1 MRVKRISFIFVF
13 ILCLVLFLGLTFSSG
28 NCEQR
33 EEETLFVAK
42 KAFEDGYYEISLGLL
57 KRFLDNFPSSD
68 KANEA
73 KLLAGECYFYQNK
86 FFDALGE
93 FEGLL
98 KEPFSDN
105 IKDAIFYWI
114 AEVYFKSN
122 NFAKASG
129 FYHKIIDEFP
139 NSSYLPLAYYSL
151 GWCSFQEEKFKEAWD
166 WFKIIEDRYP
176 KEPQAKDASF
186 KIIECLYNLKDYAS
200 LTEKARSCLK
210 LFSQDA
216 PRLAYTYFYIAEA
229 EYYLNNFN
237 QSLEFYLKVLKDS
250 RDDKLQAL
258 SRLGSGWSYL
268 KLKKYKET
276 EEEFSSI
283 KEANLD
289 KKGLEALLLGKAVLM
304 METNRVNEADKFYG
318 QLLDMAT
325 DPVFL
330 GLAYLGKAE
339 ALYNLA
345 EYQRASVLYQGA
357 IKKIAA
363 MNIPLEITD
372 KLHYGLS
379 LVLLKQGEFKDALKE
394 FQKVAKAS
402 GDKIIKAGAL
412 IQIGDV
418 YRDSG
423 EYLKAIEVYESILKK
438 YPDTLYGDYVYYQLG
453 SVFLKNGDYNAAI
466 KVFSDFKNKFPA
478 SKLIDNAYYTLALA
492 YFKKQ
497 DYESSSKVLEQSHSS
512 PQAVYLLGSN
522 RYNLGDFNKAIE
534 LFKETIRRSQDME
547 LTQKAE
553 YGIADSLY
561 QLGDEKE
568 ALSRFKALRS
578 RYPGSNLTSEV
589 VLWLAGYYY
598 RHNALDLARRY
609 FLSLIQDFPK
619 NNLAADAY
627 YYLGLISI
635 DESHPQEAI
644 EDFKRAM
651 QFNKPELNVKAIFA
665 LGDLFYELGDYASA
679 LTCYRKGAA
688 LALEKEAP
696 ALAIKIAESL
706 EAKGDLESAINEY
719 LKASADDKLKT
730 KVFLRLARIYEDK
743 DDFKEAIKF
752 YEKVLAAGDE
762 NAAYAKERIDW
773 IESNIEDQ
781 RHPSGVLKKYG
792 YY

>member
-1 MRVKRISFIFVF
+1 MIKFRKKIFL
-13 ILCLVLFLGLTFSSG
+13 ILAIGLLLINLTPICYAQAQSK
-28 NCEQR
+28 
-33 EEETLFVAK
+33 EEEVIFVAK
-42 KAFEDGYYEISLGLL
+42 KAFEDGYYEISLGFL

-73 KLLAGECYFYQNK
+73 KLLVGECYFYQNK

-93 FEGLL
+93 FEDLL

-129 FYHKIIDEFP
+129 FYHNIIDEFP

-200 LTEKARSCLK
+200 LTEKARSYLK
-210 LFSQDA
+210 LFPQDA

-250 RDDKLQAL
+250 RDDKLQVL

-268 KLKKYKET
+268 KLKEYKET

-283 KEANLD
+283 KEASLD

-318 QLLDMAT
+318 QLLDTAT

-345 EYQRASVLYQGA
+345 EYQRASALYQGA

-379 LVLLKQGEFKDALKE
+379 LVLLKQGEFKDAIKE

-418 YRDSG
+418 YQDSG
-423 EYLKAIEVYESILKK
+423 EYLKAIEVYESILKR
-438 YPDTLYGDYVYYQLG
+438 YPDSLYGDYVQYQLG

-497 DYESSSKVLEQSHSS
+497 DYGSSSKVLEQSRAELKGSDFS
-512 PQAVYLLGSN
+512 PQAAYLLGSN
-522 RYNLGDFNKAIE
+522 RYNLGDFNRAIE
-534 LFKETIRRSQDME
+534 LFKETINHSQDME
-547 LTQKAE
+547 LLQKAE
-553 YGIADSLY
+553 YGIADSFY

-568 ALSRFKALRS
+568 ALLRFKALRW
-578 RYPGSNLTSEV
+578 RYPGSNLTAEV
-589 VLWLAGYYY
+589 VFWLADYYY
-598 RHNALDLARRY
+598 RHNEFNLARRY

-619 NNLAADAY
+619 SNLAADAY
-627 YYLGLISI
+627 YSLGLIAANKSR
-635 DESHPQEAI
+635 PQEAI
-644 EDFKRAM
+644 ENFKRAM
-651 QFNKPELNVKAIFA
+651 EFNKPELNVKAVFA
-665 LGDLFYELGDYASA
+665 LGDLFYELEDYTQA
-679 LTCYRKGAA
+679 LTFYRKGIV
-688 LALEKEAP
+688 LAPEKEAP
-696 ALAIKIAESL
+696 ALQIKIAESL
-706 EAKGDLESAINEY
+706 EAKGDLESAISEY

-730 KVFLRLARIYEDK
+730 KAFLRLARIYEDK

-773 IESNIEDQ
+773 LESNI
-781 RHPSGVLKKYG
+781 RGL
-792 YY
+792 